1 MKGDRRMQN
10 AADVPLLIRSA
21 QEPMRLLLRPEEGAD
36 ALGVSRARFYELMS
50 AGRIKSIKIGRS
62 RRVPISELR
71 SWIAAE
77 LADQSAQH

>member
-1 MKGDRRMQN
+1 MQN
-10 AADVPLLIRSA
+10 AADVPLLNRSA

-50 AGRIKSIKIGRS
+50 QGRIKSIKIGRS
-62 RRVPISELR
+62 RRVPISELQI
-71 SWIAAE
+71 WIATE